1 MQTIGYI
8 RVSTELQDFSS
19 QKFGLLEYANSKGFQ
34 IDEFVEETI
43 SSRKKLEERGIYK
56 LICEKLNENDIL
68 LVPEITRLGRST
80 FEVMD
85 ILKILSERKIETHIL
100 KNNILINA
108 GENELVTQMQV
119 FMFGLAGQ
127 IERDFISLRTKEALA
142 KRKAQGI
149 KLGRKKGQRVKSKL
163 DIHVSQIRSLL
174 EKGINIT
181 AIAKLIGCGR
191 TTLSH
196 YVETR
201 NLKPKISQKSKKSAG
216 EI

>member
-1 MQTIGYI
+1 MQTVGYI
-8 RVSTELQDFSS
+8 RVSTEIQDFGS
-19 QKFGLLEYANSKGFQ
+19 QKFGLLEYANSKGFK

-43 SSRKKLEERGIYK
+43 SSRKKLEERKIYK

-127 IERDFISLRTKEALA
+127 IERDFISMRTKEALA

-201 NLKPKISQKSKKSAG
+201 NLKPKISQKLKKSAE